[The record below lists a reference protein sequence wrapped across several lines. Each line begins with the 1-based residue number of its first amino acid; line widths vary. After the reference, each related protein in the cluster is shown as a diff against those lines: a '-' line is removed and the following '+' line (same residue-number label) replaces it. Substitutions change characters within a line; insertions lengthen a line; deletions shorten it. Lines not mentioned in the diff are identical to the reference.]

1 MEPRSPV
8 LQADS
13 LPAEPQG
20 KLIVYLSESEV
31 AQSCPILCDP
41 MDTRLLCP
49 WDFLGKSTGVG
60 CHFLLQGIFPTQGS
74 NPGLLHC
81 RQTLYRLSHQGI
93 VYLGLSLIWI
103 VISWISLLLYLSW
116 KQKRPR
122 KLMASKK
129 REGHDICNVYSSF
142 LPRLSYPMPHADRL
156 TFPPFVSPASSWGL
170 FFCLAV

>member
-1 MEPRSPV
+1 
-8 LQADS
+8 
-13 LPAEPQG
+13 
-20 KLIVYLSESEV
+20 
-31 AQSCPILCDP
+31 

-60 CHFLLQGIFPTQGS
+60 CHFLLQRIFPTQGS

-81 RQTLYRLSHQGI
+81 RQTLYHLSHQGI
-93 VYLGLSLIWI
+93 VYLGLSLIWT

-129 REGHDICNVYSSF
+129 REGRDICNVYSSF
-142 LPRLSYPMPHADRL
+142 LPRLSYPMPHGDRL
-156 TFPPFVSPASSWGL
+156 TFPPFVSPASSWGI
-170 FFCLAV
+170 FFKVWLCRVLVAACEVFCCGARILQLCSGLVAQWPEGS